1 MSKRIL
7 VVEDQAD
14 NRQIIRDMLAPT
26 DYEISRRS
34 RSVTFISIP
43 APKGWLALSMPASE
57 TGVPKNDSE
66 EKVLQKLATSD
77 KTTIV
82 VERLT
87 DGKMRFTSGSWDG
100 EKVILRDQVLGVSK
114 VDWPFAGRAKAAAPR
129 GGQSAD

>member
-57 TGVPKNDSE
+57 TGVPKNDRRPHASGRH
-66 EKVLQKLATSD
+66 S
-77 KTTIV
+77 TTA
-82 VERLT
+82 
-87 DGKMRFTSGSWDG
+87 GKSG
-100 EKVILRDQVLGVSK
+100 
-114 VDWPFAGRAKAAAPR
+114 
-129 GGQSAD
+129 